1 MNESATRR
9 LIRDV
14 LILNG
19 ARMAT
24 VFVTVIAVYFGARAL
39 NLDLS
44 VLVAMVCGLVAAL
57 AASATILRPLR
68 VRVNEGIAAVDAQRT
83 ERRNAKEQ

>member
-1 MNESATRR
+1 MSESATSR

-24 VFVTVIAVYFGARAL
+24 VVLTVIAVYFGARAL
-39 NLDLS
+39 NLNLS
-44 VLVAMVCGLVAAL
+44 VLVAMVCGVVVAL

-68 VRVNEGIAAVDAQRT
+68 VRVNEGIGAVDAQRT